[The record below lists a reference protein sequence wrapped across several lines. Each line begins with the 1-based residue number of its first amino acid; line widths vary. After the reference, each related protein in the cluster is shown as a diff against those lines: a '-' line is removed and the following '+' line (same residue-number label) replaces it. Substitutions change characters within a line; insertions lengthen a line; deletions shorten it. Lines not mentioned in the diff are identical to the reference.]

1 MRLSISRQRWDICTY
16 NCLERATQFALP
28 QEAFPPKT
36 PSANAM
42 HFCKTTEPFVSRPWT
57 PFRRQSPRS
66 SCARSSYRTRSYMLL
81 PSSIIFPS
89 LTGEQSPSTGQGER
103 TICNLRQ
110 RAILLRHLLLLPS
123 ICRDVPDE
131 AGPGVAAGV
140 AKVDDQGKVAVVD
153 GDLGEA
159 NDASDALLFGVVSYA
174 GPDRRWAMFA
184 LGSRKS

>member
-1 MRLSISRQRWDICTY
+1 
-16 NCLERATQFALP
+16 
-28 QEAFPPKT
+28 
-36 PSANAM
+36 
-42 HFCKTTEPFVSRPWT
+42 
-57 PFRRQSPRS
+57 
-66 SCARSSYRTRSYMLL
+66 MLL
-81 PSSIIFPS
+81 PSSVIFPS
-89 LTGEQSPSTGQGER
+89 LTGEKSPSTGQGER

-159 NDASDALLFGVVSYA
+159 NDASDALLFGIIVSI
-174 GPDRRWAMFA
+174 
-184 LGSRKS
+184 